1 MVAAGEI
8 RRVVVV
14 GAGQAGL
21 NVARALRGERFG
33 GEIVLIGEEPHPPY
47 ERPPLSKAVLAGA
60 AAPDSVLLI
69 KPEAFA
75 RLELDFRPGTRAL
88 AIDRDARSLALASGE
103 RLRYDRLVLATGG
116 AARKPAIPGIDFT
129 GVFGLRSLEDS
140 LAIRAELSD
149 GKRLAVLGGG
159 WIGLEVAAT
168 ARRRGLEVTVF
179 EVADRLCARVAP
191 PLLSR
196 YLEALHRA
204 NGVALRLGESIGE
217 IVAEGDGLALT
228 LTSGEV
234 LAVDCLVYGIGLVAN
249 DQLARAAGL
258 ECDGGILTDAEGR
271 TADSATFACG
281 DVAVFAHP
289 ALDGRRRRLE
299 SWGNAQHQPV
309 ATAKALLGL
318 EVRYEEIPWFWS
330 DQYKTNIQMLGLP
343 DPARESVLRGRI
355 EEGRFSL
362 FWLAD
367 GTISAAVAVNAASDI
382 QVAKRLMQR
391 RKTVETAALA
401 DPAQNL
407 RALLK

>member
-1 MVAAGEI
+1 MVATDEI

-21 NVARALRGERFG
+21 NVARALRAERFD

-69 KPEAFA
+69 KPEGFTG
-75 RLELDFRPGTRAL
+75 LELDFRPATQAL
-88 AIDRDARSLALASGE
+88 AIDRDVRSLALGSGE

-116 AARKPAIPGIDFT
+116 AARKPAIPGIDLP
-129 GVFGLRSLEDS
+129 GVFGLRSLDDS

-168 ARRRGLEVTVF
+168 ARRRGREVTVF
-179 EVADRLCARVAP
+179 EVAQRLCARVAP
-191 PLLSR
+191 PLLSS
-196 YLEALHRA
+196 YLEVLHRS
-204 NGVALRLGESIGE
+204 NGVALKLGESVAE
-217 IVAEGDGLALT
+217 ILAEGDGLALT
-228 LTSGEV
+228 LTSGES

-249 DQLARAAGL
+249 DEIARAAGL

-271 TADSATFACG
+271 TADPAIFACG

-299 SWGNAQHQPV
+299 SWGNAQHQPA

-330 DQYKTNIQMLGLP
+330 DQYETNIQLLGLP
-343 DPARESVLRGRI
+343 DPASEPVLRGRI

-362 FWLAD
+362 FWLTDDA
-367 GTISAAVAVNAASDI
+367 ISAAVAVNAARDI

-391 RKTVETAALA
+391 RKTVEAAALA
-401 DPAQNL
+401 DPAQSL
-407 RALLK
+407 RALL